1 MQQGP
6 DSELVVDCT
15 DAIVLE
21 CRCGGRL
28 TLIGQEEDWYKEGR
42 TAFECPECR
51 ARLTLASQSNE
62 TEGPALIGGNGVADA
77 SVRDLIRRIRTA
89 QGR

>member
-6 DSELVVDCT
+6 DSELGVDYT

-21 CRCGGRL
+21 CCCGGRL
-28 TLIGQEEDWYKEGR
+28 TLLGQEEDWYKEGR
-42 TAFECPECR
+42 TVFECPECG

-62 TEGPALIGGNGVADA
+62 TEGPVLIGGNGVADA

-89 QGR
+89 EGR